1 MAALRGLL
9 ANYAGFCK
17 GCRNDGRSVLPAV
30 SPAPVEVCKMKTPD
44 TTKAVSSVTRQ
55 GAHIIGAGGFPVKQN
70 TVIADV
76 LARLLTG
83 ERLTSLDTVYEAST
97 TRLGAVVFSLVNK
110 YGWQIESIDKAA
122 GCKDGRVAWVSE
134 YFLSNETRT
143 HTLAAGAEQW
153 CATVRAARTKRRAH
167 AAQAR
172 REANRANAARNAYR
186 QQPKQWGLF
195 GTEQAYGERS

>member
-1 MAALRGLL
+1 MVRYTFAMVE
-9 ANYAGFCK
+9 
-17 GCRNDGRSVLPAV
+17 GR
-30 SPAPVEVCKMKTPD
+30 KMKRPTLQ
-44 TTKAVSSVTRQ
+44 KAESSVTRQ
-55 GAHIIGAGGFPVKQN
+55 DAHIIGAGDFPVKQN
-70 TVIADV
+70 TVTADV

-97 TRLGAVVFSLVNK
+97 TRLGAVVFYLAKK

-143 HTLAAGAEQW
+143 HTLAAGAVQW
-153 CATVRAARTKRRAH
+153 CAAVRAARTKRRTQ

-172 REANRANAARNAYR
+172 REASRANAARNAYR
-186 QQPKQWGLF
+186 LQPGQGTLF
-195 GTEQAYGERS
+195 EGCAL

>member
-1 MAALRGLL
+1 
-9 ANYAGFCK
+9 
-17 GCRNDGRSVLPAV
+17 
-30 SPAPVEVCKMKTPD
+30 MKTPD

-55 GAHIIGAGGFPVKQN
+55 GAHIIGAGDFPVKQN
-70 TVIADV
+70 TVTADV

-97 TRLGAVVFSLVNK
+97 TRLGAVVFYLVNK

-134 YFLSNETRT
+134 YFISNETLT
-143 HTLAAGAEQW
+143 HTLAAGAGQW
-153 CATVRAARTKRRAH
+153 CAAVRAARTKRRVH

-172 REANRANAARNAYR
+172 REASRANAARNAHR
-186 QQPKQWGLF
+186 QQPGQWSLF
-195 GTEQAYGERS
+195 GTEQANGERP